1 MVPHEGSLIARR
13 FQPLEAV
20 RPGFPIKARDLA
32 SAQTVVLH
40 AVADLDPRLI
50 GIFHPSVVAIFD
62 IVNHDGQ
69 WLAACE
75 FVPSQSLE
83 HLLAGMSWHPR
94 RAAEIVAE
102 VADATAELHAR
113 GLAHG
118 RISKTTVFV
127 TTKGK
132 AKLSLIA
139 ADTSSDAQVDV
150 QAMRKLL
157 EEIAGKR
164 SPIIE
169 QTNSAA
175 VLAAVLRTTKNP
187 REEPS

>member
-1 MVPHEGSLIARR
+1 LIAQR

-40 AVADLDPRLI
+40 TVADLDRRLI
-50 GIFHPSVVAIFD
+50 GIYHPSVVAIFD

-75 FVPSQSLE
+75 FVPSQALE
-83 HLLAGMSWHPR
+83 YLLAGMLWHPR

-118 RISKTTVFV
+118 HISTASVFL
-127 TTKGK
+127 TAKGK

-139 ADTSSDAQVDV
+139 ADTNADALADV
-150 QAMRKLL
+150 RALQGLMGS
-157 EEIAGKR
+157 IAGKR
-164 SPIIE
+164 SPLLE
-169 QTNSAA
+169 QTDSPA
-175 VLAAVLRTTKNP
+175 VLAALLRAAKDP
-187 REEPS
+187 RQEPS

>member
-1 MVPHEGSLIARR
+1 MVPHDGSLIAQR

-40 AVADLDPRLI
+40 AVADLDRRLI
-50 GIFHPSVVAIFD
+50 GIFHPSVVSIFD

-75 FVPSQSLE
+75 FVPSHSLDN
-83 HLLAGMSWHPR
+83 LLAGMLWHPR

-102 VADATAELHAR
+102 VADAAAELHAR
-113 GLAHG
+113 GLTHG
-118 RISKTTVFV
+118 HISTATVFV
-127 TTKGK
+127 TAKGK
-132 AKLSLIA
+132 AKLSLLA
-139 ADTSSDAQVDV
+139 ADTSRDFEADV
-150 QAMRKLL
+150 QALQKLVA
-157 EEIAGKR
+157 EIGGKR
-164 SPIIE
+164 SPLVE

-175 VLAAVLRTTKNP
+175 VLAAVLRTTTNP
-187 REEPS
+187 RQEPS